1 MTIEVT
7 PGAREWLRKKGG
19 VATVRLSPR
28 HGCCGGRADIA
39 VAEARPPDWP
49 ERYVRLE
56 FEGVTLHVD
65 PTLVDQGLQI
75 NVEGFLGLRHLFVE
89 GTSPTRS
96 KE

>member
-7 PGAREWLRKKGG
+7 PRAREWLRRKGG

-56 FEGVTLHVD
+56 LEGVTLHVD
-65 PTLVDQGLQI
+65 STLVDQQLTVD
-75 NVEGFLGLRHLFVE
+75 VEGFLGLGHLFVA
-89 GTSPTRS
+89 GASPTRAN
-96 KE
+96 E